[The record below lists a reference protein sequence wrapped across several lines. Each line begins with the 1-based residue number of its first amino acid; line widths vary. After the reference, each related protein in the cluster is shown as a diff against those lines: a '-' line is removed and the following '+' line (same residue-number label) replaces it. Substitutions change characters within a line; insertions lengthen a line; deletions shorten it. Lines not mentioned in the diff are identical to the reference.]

1 MSIIKLNAI
10 HKSRRIM
17 AIGTRSEQQ
26 QKNWKKWIYFD
37 LMALL
42 LSALL
47 VLISYLNATLY
58 RQHQVTASLVF
69 LLKRSLLETLLCHL
83 MLRTRWNTDKANRCA
98 MLFNGTQTA
107 SIPIHCLLL
116 YAT

>member
-1 MSIIKLNAI
+1 
-10 HKSRRIM
+10 M

-69 LLKRSLLETLLCHL
+69 C
-83 MLRTRWNTDKANRCA
+83 
-98 MLFNGTQTA
+98 
-107 SIPIHCLLL
+107 
-116 YAT
+116 